1 MQTLQNIKYISED
14 DIMDNNKY
22 SEACRL
28 IDAGKATGMHAKVI
42 APSVAKVLKLFAE
55 SEPEFAEAIIA
66 KGEKGFDECLKAIVT
81 NVGGS
86 ISDIEA
92 YRRAVNFYF
101 PGAGVRFVMKIDL
114 CASANGEKD
123 ILPGGLGFESMSTPE
138 NPESSSSQ
146 SALQSA
152 GTPDNGTAKSIELDL
167 DSLFD

>member
-1 MQTLQNIKYISED
+1 
-14 DIMDNNKY
+14 MDNNKY
-22 SEACRL
+22 AEACRL

-55 SEPEFAEAIIA
+55 SEPEFSEAIIA
-66 KGEKGFDECLKAIVT
+66 KGEKGFDECLKAIVN

-92 YRRAVNFYF
+92 YRRAVSFYF

-123 ILPGGLGFESMSTPE
+123 ILPGGLGFESMSNAPE
-138 NPESSSSQ
+138 NPESSES
-146 SALQSA
+146 QSA